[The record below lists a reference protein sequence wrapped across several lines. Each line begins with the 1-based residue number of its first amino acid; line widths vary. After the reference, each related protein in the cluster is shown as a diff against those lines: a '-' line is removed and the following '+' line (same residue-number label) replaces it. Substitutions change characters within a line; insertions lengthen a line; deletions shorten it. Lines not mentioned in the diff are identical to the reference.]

1 METNNTDFL
10 SSLRSENSIDEK
22 QQPAFFESFL
32 LDTSK
37 LLSLADILKW
47 LSTGK
52 GPRLDNSPSRISR
65 RPLRRQKKNTRMI
78 THQEWQKMLDHQTNN
93 GGHVTDILVDL
104 GFFNEEDII
113 QELTTH
119 YGFPYLPLANYEI
132 DKETIK
138 LIPAKI
144 AQEYCLIPID
154 RINNILM
161 IVMANPLNAHAIDIV
176 ETATDNTVQT
186 FVSSGS
192 DIRRA
197 IRKYYPTPEK

>member
-10 SSLRSENSIDEK
+10 PGLRSENSIDERR
-22 QQPAFFESFL
+22 QPASLESFL

-37 LLSLADILKW
+37 MLPLVDALKW

-52 GPRLDNSPSRISR
+52 NPVGDDLSARASR
-65 RPLRRQKKNTRMI
+65 RPLKRHKKSNRMV
-78 THQEWQKMLDHQTNN
+78 THQEWQRMLDHQTNN
-93 GGHVTDILVDL
+93 GGHITDILVKL
-104 GFFNEEDII
+104 GYFNEEDII

-132 DKETIK
+132 DKEAIK

-144 AQEYCLIPID
+144 AEEYCLIPID
-154 RINNILM
+154 RISNILM
-161 IVMANPLNAHAIDIV
+161 IVMANPLNTHAIDIV
-176 ETATDNTVQT
+176 ETVTDNTVQI

-197 IRKYYPTPEK
+197 IDRYYSK